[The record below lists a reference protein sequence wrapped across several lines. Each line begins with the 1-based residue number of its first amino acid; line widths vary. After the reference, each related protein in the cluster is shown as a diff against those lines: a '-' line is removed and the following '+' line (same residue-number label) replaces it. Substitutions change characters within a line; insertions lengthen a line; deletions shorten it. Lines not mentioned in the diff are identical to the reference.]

1 MSKDIIK
8 KSGSGRGMSKG
19 MTYIGAFLIEIA
31 VSAVFIMHFALVIY
45 MTGSTYRYASVFATV
60 SVGAGAFT
68 ASFFLAG
75 KTGSKG
81 WLAGMIVGG
90 VTFLVITAVSLIIN
104 QNGASFNT
112 LFHFIIIMLA
122 SVIGGIAGVN
132 KATNKKYI

>member
-8 KSGSGRGMSKG
+8 KSGSGRGMN
-19 MTYIGAFLIEIA
+19 YIGAFLIEIA
-31 VSAVFIMHFALVIY
+31 VSAVFIMLFALVIY
-45 MTGSTYRYASVFATV
+45 ITGSAYRYAPVFATV
-60 SVGAGAFT
+60 SVAAGAFA

-81 WLAGMIVGG
+81 WLSGVGG

-132 KATNKKYI
+132 RATNKKYI